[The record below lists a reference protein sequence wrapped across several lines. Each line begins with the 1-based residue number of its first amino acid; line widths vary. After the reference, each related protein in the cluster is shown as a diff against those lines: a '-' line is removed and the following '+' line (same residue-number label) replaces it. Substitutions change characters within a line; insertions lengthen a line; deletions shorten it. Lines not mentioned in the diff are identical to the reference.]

1 MARVKRTGNKRCEE
15 SQGRVLRRVGIKP
28 PKNAKKSCNSR
39 KEFFSLIDMENND
52 SISKSSTMK

>member
-28 PKNAKKSCNSR
+28 PKNAKKSYNSR